1 VRVQWGIEER
11 ALTAAAEARRLRD
24 ENQRLHERV
33 LELEPAAASAREL
46 ERSAREAHEAVRDL
60 LAQRRVR
67 LGMGLARPLD
77 VLRRLRR

>member
-1 VRVQWGIEER
+1 
-11 ALTAAAEARRLRD
+11 
-24 ENQRLHERV
+24 LHERV